1 MKHLPEKVVMAAI
14 ILSCGFFAHTDPSA
28 GEHKAKRAGAGAGKL
43 AAKRQEVSPSA
54 QGARPE
60 QTLAREL
67 AARLQAP

>member
-28 GEHKAKRAGAGAGKL
+28 GEHKAKRTGSGKL
-43 AAKRQEVSPSA
+43 AAKRQELYPSV

-60 QTLAREL
+60 HTLAREL
-67 AARLQAP
+67 AARLEAP